1 MERRLWTRE
10 EEIVV
15 FNLYCKIP
23 FNKSSKFHPEI
34 IKIAN
39 LINRTPSAVNMKI
52 GNFGRFDENLK
63 EKNISGLSNGSKLDE
78 EIWKE
83 FNNKWDELAYES
95 EIILQKLQK
104 EKEGRIES
112 IQREGKVV
120 ERLVKTRVNQ
130 NFFRAAILASYEGK
144 CCVTGLS
151 TERLLIASHI
161 KPWSVCSADEKTNP
175 RNGLCLNSLH
185 DMAYDKGFM
194 TVGTDFKIHISNEI
208 TDVFHGE
215 TVDKFFNCYEGKKI
229 MLPEKFMPCKEFLEY
244 HTDIIFENWK
254 R

>member
-1 MERRLWTRE
+1 MERRLWIRE
-10 EEIVV
+10 ETIVV

-23 FNKSSKFHPEI
+23 FNKSSKFHPEV

-63 EKNISGLSNGSKLDE
+63 GKNISGLTNGSKLDE

-104 EKEGRIES
+104 EKEGRTES
-112 IQREGKVV
+112 VQRQGKEV

-130 NFFRAAILASYEGK
+130 NFFRAAILVQRSM
-144 CCVTGLS
+144 
-151 TERLLIASHI
+151 LI
-161 KPWSVCSADEKTNP
+161 
-175 RNGLCLNSLH
+175 LLNS
-185 DMAYDKGFM
+185 
-194 TVGTDFKIHISNEI
+194 S
-208 TDVFHGE
+208 
-215 TVDKFFNCYEGKKI
+215 
-229 MLPEKFMPCKEFLEY
+229 
-244 HTDIIFENWK
+244 
-254 R
+254 